1 MQAQLQKKKN
11 FFILYIILA
20 AANFFYKIFN
30 LIRHSVLTGFT
41 VTEFFAY
48 FGRAVLY
55 MLPLVAFIFISKKT
69 AEIENMEKHL
79 KIKKYVTAYLIV
91 SPVYGVWKYFLNRLC
106 NWNLPIFPSCLF
118 YPSSWLSNLE
128 MLIKYHFSSSI
139 INLLFEICFMVIS
152 IMFIKNINKEI
163 PPEEEFKEGIGK
175 TSAGFKVGIAGIA
188 VLSIQTVL
196 NILVAIVMHENMSYV
211 SGEHVIGTA
220 VLAFILIA
228 VKVFIDLIFLP
239 AIPLSIIGLV
249 KCNSKKEIEQDRKNR
264 LLGKKI
270 NIACLVIASL
280 ELILFW

>member
-1 MQAQLQKKKN
+1 MQAQLHKKKN
-11 FFILYIILA
+11 FFILYIVLA
-20 AANFFYKIFN
+20 AADFFYTIFN
-30 LIRHSVLTGFT
+30 LIRHFVLTGFT
-41 VTEFFAY
+41 VTEFFVY
-48 FGRAVLY
+48 FGSSVLY

-69 AEIENMEKHL
+69 VEMEDVEKLL

-91 SPVYGVWKYFLNRLC
+91 SSVYGVWKYLLNRLC

-118 YPSSWLSNLE
+118 YPSSWLSSLE

-139 INLLFEICFMVIS
+139 INLLFEICFVVIS

-163 PPEEEFKEGIGK
+163 PPEEEFKEEIGK
-175 TSAGFKVGIAGIA
+175 TSAGFKFGIAGIA

-196 NILVAIVMHENMSYV
+196 NILVAIVMHENLSDV
-211 SGEHVIGTA
+211 SGEHAIGAA
-220 VLAFILIA
+220 VFAIILIA

-264 LLGKKI
+264 LLGRKI
-270 NIACLVIASL
+270 NIACLVIAGL
-280 ELILFW
+280 ELILLW

>member
-1 MQAQLQKKKN
+1 
-11 FFILYIILA
+11 
-20 AANFFYKIFN
+20 
-30 LIRHSVLTGFT
+30 
-41 VTEFFAY
+41 
-48 FGRAVLY
+48 
-55 MLPLVAFIFISKKT
+55 MLPLVTFIFISKKT
-69 AEIENMEKHL
+69 AEIENVEKLL

-118 YPSSWLSNLE
+118 YPSNWLSNLE

-139 INLLFEICFMVIS
+139 INLLFEMCFVVIS

-163 PPEEEFKEGIGK
+163 LPEEEFKEGIGK
-175 TSAGFKVGIAGIA
+175 TSAGFKFGIAGIA

-196 NILVAIVMHENMSYV
+196 NILIAIVMHENMSYV
-211 SGEHVIGTA
+211 SGEHAIGTA
-220 VLAFILIA
+220 IFAFILIA

-249 KCNSKKEIEQDRKNR
+249 KCNSKKEIEQDRKKR
-264 LLGKKI
+264 ILGRKI

-280 ELILFW
+280 ELILLW